1 MSSIFDS
8 PTNPSPQFAPWKR
21 TPRIKHV
28 PPDKPAE
35 DPDNFEDNENVSPKN
50 FDTILKNM
58 EANSSKSSNSKQKN
72 TKDYFKKIGTFF
84 NKKSGEKLMNNSGVS
99 DEIGIDNGGLEEEDC
114 EVIENFNV
122 SQPLPDPPVL
132 SVLNSTTNSINAIN
146 TINTINAINA
156 INSESDTKS
165 VQRIY
170 DKINNNQLPLPTNSQ
185 QEDDVVEL
193 RRKDGN
199 VPEVTNSWT
208 NAING

>member
-35 DPDNFEDNENVSPKN
+35 DPDNFEANENVSPKN

-58 EANSSKSSNSKQKN
+58 EASSSKSSSSKQKN
-72 TKDYFKKIGTFF
+72 TKDFFKKIGTFF
-84 NKKSGEKLMNNSGVS
+84 NKKSGEKLMNNSGVN
-99 DEIGIDNGGLEEEDC
+99 DEIGGIDNGGLEEEDC

-132 SVLNSTTNSINAIN
+132 TINTIMNTINSINAIN
-146 TINTINAINA
+146 TIS
-156 INSESDTKS
+156 SESDTKS
-165 VQRIY
+165 VGRIY
-170 DKINNNQLPLPTNSQ
+170 DKINNNQLPLPTINQTQQ
-185 QEDDVVEL
+185 QEDEVVEL
-193 RRKDGN
+193 RRKD
-199 VPEVTNSWT
+199 ENSSWP